1 MKKAATKITFNLYGK
16 KVRINSLKYKSK
28 DDQIAVMRDWFY
40 ENYEDP
46 ANACPYEGR
55 EGGYFYIYGGPYEAS
70 EVLQEMFEPYV
81 NPKCIDELVG
91 ELNGECYEW
100 SANSE
105 KIDWYENDLFDAV
118 ISSANPYLKF
128 LENIETI
135 RSLAKVDPQGNQR
148 NHLLSLLF
156 TNVITALETLYVELF
171 INSIEKND
179 SYIADYIAISNSQ
192 FRANKEV
199 VAMLF
204 KGETIQNI
212 KDALIIKIKEHLI
225 SASWHNTDKV
235 IKLYKDTFG
244 INKEN
249 NWPIPEIEI
258 ATITR
263 NDLIHRGGKD
273 KDGKPVLISEQ
284 DLENLINNASILG
297 EKLHES
303 LEAVL
308 QKDNQFEESEF

>member
-1 MKKAATKITFNLYGK
+1 MKKSAMKITFDLDGK
-16 KVRINSLKYKSK
+16 KVGINSLKYKSK
-28 DDQIAVMRDWFY
+28 EDQIAVMRDWFY

-46 ANACPYEGR
+46 ANACPYESR

-105 KIDWYENDLFDAV
+105 KIDWYDNDVFNAV
-118 ISSANPYLKF
+118 ISSNTPYLKF

-135 RSLAKVDPQGNQR
+135 KSLAKMESESNQKD
-148 NHLLSLLF
+148 HLFSLLF

-171 INSIEKND
+171 IKSIDKND
-179 SYIADYIAISNSQ
+179 SYIADYLAVGKSEFKVSKEIA
-192 FRANKEV
+192 
-199 VAMLF
+199 AMPF
-204 KGETIQNI
+204 KGKTIENI
-212 KDALIIKIKEHLI
+212 KDVLIVKIKEHLI

-244 INKEN
+244 ISKEN

-258 ATITR
+258 ATVTR

-273 KDGKPVLISEQ
+273 KDGKSVLINEE
-284 DLENLINNASILG
+284 DLDNLINNALTLG

-308 QKDNQFEESEF
+308 QKDIQDNESEF